1 MKRPRHLGWIGAGA
15 LVLLVL
21 VLLFR
26 PTPVSIEIAAVT
38 RGPLQVTVEQPG
50 ETRVRDRYTVTAP
63 IAGRVLR
70 SELREGDAV
79 RPGDIV
85 ARIYPAPLDA
95 RAREQAVAQ
104 LSSAEDAGRAAAAAA
119 GQAQAALNQAQRE
132 LRRAQELAKLGLI
145 APAERER
152 AELAA
157 ATRDRELESADFRAR
172 AAGHDVEVARAVL
185 VADAARPLWLRS
197 PIAGAVLRVP
207 ERSERVVAAGEP
219 LLELGDASRLEVVAD
234 LLSADAVKV
243 TPGAALVIA
252 GWGGAELPGR
262 VRRVEPSGFTKL
274 SSLGIEEQRVNVVGD
289 LAAFPPGLGDRFRVE
304 VRIVIW
310 QCESVIRAPASALFR
325 RGEGW
330 AAYVVQDGRARLRDI
345 QIGHRTPYEV
355 EVLRGLKPGESLIL
369 DPSDRIGEGTR
380 VRVTGE

>member
-380 VRVTGE
+380 VRATGE

>member
-1 MKRPRHLGWIGAGA
+1 MKHPRHLGWIGAGA

-50 ETRVRDRYTVTAP
+50 ETRVRDRYAVTAP

-132 LRRAQELAKLGLI
+132 LRRAQELGKLGLI

-152 AELAA
+152 AELVA

-197 PIAGAVLRVP
+197 PITGAVLRVP

-274 SSLGIEEQRVNVVGD
+274 SALGIEEQRVNVVGD

-310 QCESVIRAPASALFR
+310 QCESVIRAPASAVFR

-330 AAYVVQDGRARLRDI
+330 AAYVVQDGRARLREI
-345 QIGHRTPYEV
+345 QIGHRTPFEV

-380 VRVTGE
+380 VRATGE